1 MMFVTGDCH
10 GDYRRF
16 NVKNFPQ
23 QKEMT
28 KDDYVIVCGDFGY
41 WLPSKAREHDM
52 DELEQRSFTTLFV
65 DGNHEDYDSL
75 NSLPVEEWNGGK
87 VHKIRKSVI
96 HLMRGQYYMIGG
108 KTVFT
113 FGGAASHDVQGG
125 IFDVLDIERCR
136 KKETI
141 TAKNIVP
148 EELMY
153 YYYDEANYVPY
164 RVNHVSWWKEEVPTE
179 EEFLEGVENLKAHG
193 NKVDFVFSHDGP
205 SSDVAIYSH
214 GEVKADDTRRYLEEF
229 RVLLFDNYEGWY
241 FGHHHDNHRITAKD
255 TLLYEKIIQIA

>member
-148 EELMY
+148 EE
-153 YYYDEANYVPY
+153 
-164 RVNHVSWWKEEVPTE
+164 EVPTE